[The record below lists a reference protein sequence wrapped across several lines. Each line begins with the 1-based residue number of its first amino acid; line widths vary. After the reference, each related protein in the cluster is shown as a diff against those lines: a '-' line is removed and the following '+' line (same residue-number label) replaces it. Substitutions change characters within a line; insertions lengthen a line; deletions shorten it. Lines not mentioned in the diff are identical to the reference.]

1 MGVRNLSMNPFKT
14 ARIRHILQQLTLNQ
28 TEAATSDA
36 LGATTPEVVQQIVAS
51 ALRGTEV

>member
-1 MGVRNLSMNPFKT
+1 MNPFKT